1 MVLQNSPLEDPPLIP
16 ATLDTSALALAVSSL
31 LQRTLAEIPA
41 QAFDRMALVVIYDK
55 LLQLERT
62 LTSARSGKR
71 K

>member
-1 MVLQNSPLEDPPLIP
+1 MPTP
-16 ATLDTSALALAVSSL
+16 LDTSALALAVSVH

-55 LLQLERT
+55 LLQLENS
-62 LTSARSGKR
+62 LTKPRR